1 MKYKVLWM
9 DDKCKESSHL
19 NYIMRARKVGI
30 ELIGFE
36 NADDG
41 LENFKLNPS
50 FYDAILLDGLFY
62 LNNSDKGDN
71 VSESA
76 LQTVLS
82 ALYNYSIPK
91 FVLSG
96 QTSFTDTKNPVIE
109 NNIQIVG
116 LYKKS
121 NEDDLNRLWEDIK
134 NKANEIEVVKLKQK
148 YSRVFKITEEKYLG
162 SSSFESL
169 LKLVYLLE
177 SDSEYAQT
185 KDDFI
190 SIRKFTEIIIDKLF
204 DLNLIPLDIKG
215 NHNKVIRFI
224 CSEQTN
230 YLHPTLSF
238 VLTNMNELLQ
248 DSSHN
253 KITLKYK
260 VDEFTNESK
269 SPYIFKS
276 LVFQLFEFLIW
287 YKDFVDLHPNPIKN
301 KDLLIANEDSSS
313 ESTFYGKLKTINEE
327 WNKFISIEGIDFDI
341 PKFVIDRYPRIDIDF
356 ELEVTAEITEVK
368 GRKNYKTL
376 KIKTL

>member
-9 DDKCKESSHL
+9 DDKCNESSHL

-36 NADDG
+36 NAEDG

-71 VSESA
+71 VSETA

-82 ALYNYSIPK
+82 ALYNYPIPK

-238 VLTNMNELLQ
+238 VFRNMNELLQ
-248 DSSHN
+248 DSSHS
-253 KITLKYK
+253 KDQLMYK
-260 VDEFTNESK
+260 VDEYSLETK
-269 SPYIFKS
+269 SPYILKS
-276 LVFQLFEFLIW
+276 LIFQIFDVLIW
-287 YKDFVDLHPNPIKN
+287 LKDFIDKHPSKQDNLNQIPPYLDNALIGIVYNKHFKGHAYFRPQYGNQTAFIKKDFVDQFKLENNSIIK
-301 KDLLIANEDSSS
+301 
-313 ESTFYGKLKTINEE
+313 
-327 WNKFISIEGIDFDI
+327 
-341 PKFVIDRYPRIDIDF
+341 V
-356 ELEVTAEITEVK
+356 EVYHNVK
-368 GRKNYKTL
+368 NIL
-376 KIKTL
+376 